1 MDVEFVYD
9 YRSPCAY
16 LAAREPGFISAKV
29 LWPLLP
35 EGWEISPAAPIG
47 GAGELP
53 LPSHVLEHR
62 AVLTLPDGTP
72 FSELVETYTGN
83 VLAFPIQR

>member
-1 MDVEFVYD
+1 M
-9 YRSPCAY
+9 
-16 LAAREPGFISAKV
+16 
-29 LWPLLP
+29 
-35 EGWEISPAAPIG
+35 SPAAPIE

-72 FSELVETYTGN
+72 FSEVVETYTGN
-83 VLAFPIQR
+83 VLAIPMQRWRCRCSP